1 MEKITQEV
9 YLSDMDKNV
18 VDFVPNFDETEKE
31 PVVLPVRVPNLLLNG
46 ADGIAVGMATSIPP
60 HNLVEVDGRV

>member
-1 MEKITQEV
+1 MLWTYAE
-9 YLSDMDKNV
+9 L
-18 VDFVPNFDETEKE
+18 DETEKE

-60 HNLVEVDGRV
+60 HNLVEIVDGVKAYMKIMKISVKV